1 MKLSTPAS
9 VQKAVL
15 QGACRPV
22 PIRSTMSRNAPIPS
36 RLSPVDRLLSS
47 ARGLPL
53 SSRLEIGLAATED
66 DGELDQSPGMNVL
79 PLFSRDRVRVDGKF
93 FRLGPTKYFP
103 KGVTYGP
110 FAPSASGDFLPEID
124 GVKADFELIR
134 QLGANLLRLYHVP
147 PRWFLDLAF
156 EYQFK
161 LLVDV
166 PWNKHVCFLDD
177 PEARDAARDAV
188 RKAVRSCMD
197 HPAVFAISVVNEIPS
212 DIVRWS
218 GAHAVAEFLDDLIEL
233 AREEDPECL
242 YTFGNFPPTEFLRPR
257 KADFYCWN
265 LYLHQPRPFE
275 NYLARLQMLA
285 DSKPVMLGEFGLD
298 TLREGEERQAETL
311 GWSIESAFRAG
322 CAGVVVYSFTDDW
335 YKDGRQVSDWQFGLT
350 TVGRLP
356 KPSFGTVRRQFSAAP
371 YFPRPATPRVSV
383 VVASYNGA
391 GTLKACLQSL
401 EHLNYPNYEVIL
413 VDDGSTDNTPEIA
426 ALFPTVQTLRH
437 ERNQGLSVA
446 RNTGIYA
453 ATGDIIA
460 FTDSDCR
467 ADEDWLHYLVGDLI
481 NSRYAGIGGHNFLP
495 PDDSPVAAAVMV
507 SPGGP
512 AHVML
517 TDRLAE
523 HIPGCNMAF
532 YKWALLEIGGFDPVY
547 RKAGDDVDI
556 CWRLQQRG
564 YRLGFSPAGF
574 VWHYRRNTIQAYLR
588 QQSGYGD
595 AEALLERRHP
605 ENFNRFG
612 GSMWQ
617 GRIYS
622 PSRLGVFFKG
632 PVIYH
637 GLFGSG
643 FFQSIYNPSPGLT
656 LLVVTSLEYYAAI
669 TLPLL
674 VLGAVIPHLTAFGIA
689 SLVVATGMCVAAAW
703 QTELPTDKRRFWS
716 RPLIA
721 LLFLLQPIV
730 RGGARHRGHLRGQQ
744 SRLGETESLESVSLE
759 GDDVELNSI
768 IYWKE
773 SGAVD
778 RMAFLSKIID
788 QLDHRGWPN
797 KPDSGW
803 SRYDLEIYG
812 SRWAK
817 LQLTTVAEYHV
828 GGRQLIRCRL
838 NARWSFISR
847 ALFWSVAGVGLLII
861 GAIGHWWSWFGLMV
875 LVVLAWVLDA
885 AKRSLQRVFVTF
897 LDGCASEFEMVKPP
911 RRPPE
916 NG

>member
-1 MKLSTPAS
+1 M
-9 VQKAVL
+9 L
-15 QGACRPV
+15 QNAIVPRRP
-22 PIRSTMSRNAPIPS
+22 TAT
-36 RLSPVDRLLSS
+36 DRLRVLV
-47 ARGLPL
+47 G
-53 SSRLEIGLAATED
+53 
-66 DGELDQSPGMNVL
+66 QSPSKVSLASAAGDFQRSAAIMNASPQSKL
-79 PLFSRDRVRVDGKF
+79 RTRVTVDGKA
-93 FRLGPTKYFP
+93 FRLGTAKFFP

-110 FAPSASGDFLPEID
+110 FAPNPSGEFFPRTDQVQKDFVLLRE
-124 GVKADFELIR
+124 
-134 QLGANLLRLYHVP
+134 LGANVLRLYHVP
-147 PRWFLDLAF
+147 PRWFLDLAL
-156 EYQFK
+156 EHDLR
-161 LLVDV
+161 LLIDI
-166 PWNKHVCFLDD
+166 PWNKHVCFLDES
-177 PEARDAARDAV
+177 EAKDAARASVRAAV
-188 RKAVRSCMD
+188 RLCLA
-197 HPAVFAISVVNEIPS
+197 HPAVFAFSVVNEIPA

-218 GAHAVAEFLDDLIEL
+218 GANAVVDFLEELIE
-233 AREEDPECL
+233 AGRSEDPECL

-257 KADFYCWN
+257 NADFFCWN

-285 DSKPVMLGEFGLD
+285 DTKPVVLGEFGID
-298 TLREGEERQAETL
+298 TLREGEERQAEIL
-311 GWSIESAFRAG
+311 GWSIETAFRCG
-322 CAGVVVYSFTDDW
+322 CAGTVVYAFTDDW
-335 YKDGRQVSDWQFGLT
+335 YKDGRQVTDWRFGLT
-350 TVGRLP
+350 SADRRP
-356 KPSFGTVRRQFSAAP
+356 KPAFEMVRNQFRAAP
-371 YFPRPATPRVSV
+371 YFSLSAAPRVSV

-391 GTLKACLQSL
+391 ATLKTCLQSL
-401 EHLNYPNYEVIL
+401 EHLRYPDYEVIL
-413 VDDGSTDNTPEIA
+413 VDDGSTDATQAIA
-426 ALFPTVQTLRH
+426 ALFPGVRTLRH
-437 ERNQGLSVA
+437 ERNQGLSAA

-453 ATGDIIA
+453 ATGELIA

-467 ADEDWLHYLVGDLI
+467 ADEDWLHYLVGDLL
-481 NSRYAGIGGHNFLP
+481 NSRFAGIGGHNFLP
-495 PDDSPVAAAVMV
+495 PDDSPIAAAVMV

-612 GSMWQ
+612 GSTWH
-617 GRIYS
+617 GRIYT
-622 PSRLGVFFKG
+622 PARLGVFFKG

-643 FFQSIYNPSPGLT
+643 LFQSIYSASPGLT
-656 LLVVTSLEYYAAI
+656 LLVVTSLEYYALI
-669 TLPLL
+669 TVPLL
-674 VLGAVIPHLTAFGIA
+674 VLGAVVPHLTAFGLASIA
-689 SLVVATGMCVAAAW
+689 VSVGMCIAVAW
-703 QTELPTDKRRFWS
+703 QAELPRNKRRIWS

-730 RGGARHRGHLRGQQ
+730 RGLARHRGHLRGQQ
-744 SRLGETESLESVSLE
+744 SRVGEVESLESVSLE
-759 GDDVELNSI
+759 GDEVQLNTI
-768 IYWKE
+768 IYWSE
-773 SGAVD
+773 RGDVD
-778 RMAFLSKIID
+778 RMAFLSRILDRLD
-788 QLDHRGWPN
+788 QRGWPN

-803 SRYDLEIYG
+803 SRYDIEIYG

-817 LQLTTVAEYHV
+817 LQLTTAVEYHI

-847 ALFWSVAGVGLLII
+847 ALFWSTAGTGLLII
-861 GAIGHWWSWFGLMV
+861 GAIGHWWAWLGLV
-875 LVVLAWVLDA
+875 NLVFLAWILDGT
-885 AKRSLQRVFVTF
+885 KRSLQRVFVTF
-897 LDGCASEFEMVKPP
+897 LDECAGEFGLLKPKRTAGVWP
-911 RRPPE
+911 
-916 NG
+916 GHSAS

>member
-1 MKLSTPAS
+1 
-9 VQKAVL
+9 
-15 QGACRPV
+15 
-22 PIRSTMSRNAPIPS
+22 MSRNASAQS
-36 RLSPVDRLLSS
+36 RSVFLEPLQIILDGPLALTGSSFTKNLSS
-47 ARGLPL
+47 LP
-53 SSRLEIGLAATED
+53 SQPGNESD
-66 DGELDQSPGMNVL
+66 VFPGMNVI
-79 PLFSRDRVRVDGKF
+79 PLLSRDRVVVDGKF
-93 FRLGPTKYFP
+93 FRLGSRKFFP

-110 FAPSASGDFLPEID
+110 FAPHISDEFFPPPEQ
-124 GVKADFELIR
+124 VRADFDLVR
-134 QLGANLLRLYHVP
+134 NLGANLLRLYYVP

-156 EYQFK
+156 EFQFK
-161 LLVDV
+161 LLIDV

-177 PEARDAARDAV
+177 PDAQEAARQAV
-188 RKAVRSCMD
+188 RKAVRSCAA
-197 HPAVFAISVVNEIPS
+197 HPAVFAFSVVNEIPS

-218 GAHAVAEFLDDLIEL
+218 GAEAVAGFLDELIEL
-233 AREEDPECL
+233 GRKEDAECL
-242 YTFGNFPPTEFLRPR
+242 FTFGNFPPTEFLRPR
-257 KADFYCWN
+257 NADFFCWN

-285 DSKPVMLGEFGLD
+285 DSKPLMLGEFGLD
-298 TLREGEERQAETL
+298 TLREGEDRQSETL

-322 CAGVVVYSFTDDW
+322 CAGVAVYSFTDDW
-335 YKDGRQVSDWQFGLT
+335 FKDGRQVVDWQFGLT
-350 TVGRLP
+350 TADRSV
-356 KPSFGTVRRQFSAAP
+356 KPSFEVVRHQFAAAP

-391 GTLKACLQSL
+391 ATLKTCLQSL

-413 VDDGSTDNTPEIA
+413 VDDGSTDTTQEIA
-426 ALFPTVQTLRH
+426 ALFPTVRNLRH
-437 ERNQGLSVA
+437 ERNQGLSAA

-453 ATGDIIA
+453 ATGEIVA

-467 ADEDWLHYLVGDLI
+467 ADEDWLHFLVGDLL

-495 PDDSPVAAAVMV
+495 PDDSPVAATVMV

-532 YKWALLEIGGFDPVY
+532 YKWALLEVGGFDPVY

-588 QQSGYGD
+588 QQAGYGD

-612 GSMWQ
+612 CSMWQ

-643 FFQSIYNPSPGLT
+643 FFQSIYNPSPGFT
-656 LLVVTSLEYYAAI
+656 LLVVTSLEYYALV

-674 VLGAVIPHLTAFGIA
+674 VLGAVVPHLTAFGLA
-689 SLVVATGMCVAAAW
+689 SLAVSCGLCVAAAL
-703 QTELPTDKRRFWS
+703 QAELPLDKRRFWS

-730 RGGARHRGHLRGQQ
+730 RGSARHRGHLRGQQ
-744 SRLGETESLESVSLE
+744 SRMGETETLESVSLE
-759 GDDVELNSI
+759 GDDVGLSQI

-773 SGAVD
+773 TGPID

-788 QLDHRGWPN
+788 HLDQRGWPN

-803 SRYDLEIYG
+803 SHYDLEIYG

-817 LQLTTVAEYHV
+817 LQLTTAAEYHL

-838 NARWSFISR
+838 KARWSFISR
-847 ALFWSVAGVGLLII
+847 AMFWSLAGAGLVVI
-861 GAIGHWWSWFGLMV
+861 GAIGHWWAWLGLMV
-875 LVVLAWVLDA
+875 LVILAWILDA

-897 LDGCASEFEMVKPP
+897 LDECALEFKLVKAP
-911 RRPPE
+911 RRNAETPAID
-916 NG
+916 